1 MKRTLFTIIIVMLAV
16 TDAWAQTDFFVNGVK
31 YRITSKEAKEVM
43 ALESETG
50 LTGKIEIPATVSYE
64 MVVYNV
70 TEIFMNVF
78 SEREGITE
86 VTIHARLKKIGDR
99 AFYNCPNLT
108 KVEILNDVT
117 EVGIQILSDCK
128 KLKYA
133 NFAGNVTRFYNHV
146 FKGSSALEHV
156 TFKGGFTSL
165 GYGAFEECSALKE
178 LTIPAGVTKIESY
191 TFDQCSAL
199 TKVTIPEGVTSIGGY
214 AFRNCR
220 SLAEVK
226 IPDGMTTIHQHA
238 FQYCTALQEITIPQ
252 SVTNI
257 NQYAFGSC
265 LALKD
270 ITFLSDT
277 LTMELGVLWGSTNV
291 ASVNWNVA
299 VCNDFTGSQFR
310 DCSNISEF
318 TIGDKVKRIP
328 ACLGYLFLSLKKVT
342 IPGNVTSIGY
352 RAFRNCTELEK
363 VTIGGDVSP
372 ISDKMFPQYAVRAD
386 GDAPNAVMNI
396 GDEAFAFCPAIS
408 EMTILFTV
416 PPTVGKDAFLK
427 VRRDIPVYVPAEAL
441 EAYKAADGWKEFS
454 NLKAIGSTALQ
465 TPSIPES
472 ISIQGGML
480 HNPQQLPV
488 IIYDLTGRLVYSG
501 NATTVE
507 LPAGIYVVSCNGA
520 SRKAV
525 F

>member
-1 MKRTLFTIIIVMLAV
+1 MKRNLFTIIIVLMAV
-16 TDAWAQTDFFVNGVK
+16 TGTWAQTDFFSNGLK
-31 YRITSKEAKEVM
+31 YRITNKEAKEVM
-43 ALESETG
+43 LLEYDTRP
-50 LTGKIEIPATVSYE
+50 TGKVEIPATVSYE

-99 AFYNCPNLT
+99 AFLNCPNLT

-117 EVGIQILSDCK
+117 EVGINAFASCK
-128 KLKYA
+128 KLTYV
-133 NFAGNVTRFYNHV
+133 NFAGNVSRFYNHV
-146 FKGSSALEHV
+146 FSNCSALEHV

-214 AFRNCR
+214 AFRNCI

-386 GDAPNAVMNI
+386 DDAPNAVMNI

-408 EMTILFTV
+408 EMTVLFTV

-465 TPSIPES
+465 TPSMPES

-480 HNPQQLPV
+480 HNPNGLTV
-488 IIYDLTGRLVYSG
+488 SIYDLTGRLVYSG

>member
-99 AFYNCPNLT
+99 AFLNCPNLT

-117 EVGIQILSDCK
+117 EVGINAFASCK
-128 KLKYA
+128 KLTYV
-133 NFAGNVTRFYNHV
+133 NFAGNVSRFYNHV
-146 FKGSSALEHV
+146 FN
-156 TFKGGFTSL
+156 
-165 GYGAFEECSALKE
+165 GAFEECSALKE

-310 DCSNISEF
+310 DCSNI
-318 TIGDKVKRIP
+318 
-328 ACLGYLFLSLKKVT
+328 
-342 IPGNVTSIGY
+342 
-352 RAFRNCTELEK
+352 
-363 VTIGGDVSP
+363 
-372 ISDKMFPQYAVRAD
+372 
-386 GDAPNAVMNI
+386 
-396 GDEAFAFCPAIS
+396 
-408 EMTILFTV
+408 
-416 PPTVGKDAFLK
+416 
-427 VRRDIPVYVPAEAL
+427 RR
-441 EAYKAADGWKEFS
+441 
-454 NLKAIGSTALQ
+454 LQ
-465 TPSIPES
+465 
-472 ISIQGGML
+472 
-480 HNPQQLPV
+480 
-488 IIYDLTGRLVYSG
+488 
-501 NATTVE
+501 
-507 LPAGIYVVSCNGA
+507 
-520 SRKAV
+520 
-525 F
+525 